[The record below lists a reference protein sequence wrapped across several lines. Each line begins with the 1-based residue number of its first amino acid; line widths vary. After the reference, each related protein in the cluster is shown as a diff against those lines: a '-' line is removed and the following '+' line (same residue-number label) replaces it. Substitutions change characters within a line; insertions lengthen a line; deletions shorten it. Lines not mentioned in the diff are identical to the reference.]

1 MLSVVRLQI
10 KQIGTQLGRYQNLK
24 TVPVRWRSYR
34 AAILEEFDKPLV
46 VAKIKNETPLG
57 MSMIRIAVECCSLNI
72 ADVNK
77 LSSSTNNA
85 DETLLPTI
93 PGCEFSGEVTEVGDF
108 VEENIRKG
116 DKVVALLG
124 NCMEFEQVGRL
135 TNVFVNA
142 SSRSPNWRRIS

>member
-1 MLSVVRLQI
+1 MLSAAVRSQI
-10 KQIGTQLGRYQNLK
+10 KQIGLQFSRYQNCK
-24 TVPVRWRSYR
+24 IVPVRWRSYR

-46 VAKIKNETPLG
+46 VTNIKNETPLG
-57 MSMIRIAVECCSLNI
+57 MSMIRMSVDFCSLNI

-77 LSSSTNNA
+77 LSRKDNS

-108 VEENIRKG
+108 VVENIKIG

-124 NCMEFEQVGRL
+124 NCIIHNENFHK
-135 TNVFVNA
+135 F
-142 SSRSPNWRRIS
+142 